1 MNRVIKTAVTI
12 LVAAG
17 FIFAASAS
25 AAERKATTFRL
36 KDVNG
41 RSYDLKKSLGDR
53 VIVLSFWATW
63 CAPCQ
68 AEMAALNEI
77 HEKYKDDG
85 LEVLAISVDDP
96 KSVAQVKPTV
106 KRQGYGFKVLL
117 DTQSR
122 VITMYNPKKAVPFT
136 AMIDKEGKVVHE
148 RIGYEPGAEKELEK
162 EIRVLLGLDDD
173 DESTADEPVESDS

>member
-1 MNRVIKTAVTI
+1 MNKVFKTAVTA
-12 LVAAG
+12 LVAAA
-17 FIFAASAS
+17 FLFAGAAT
-25 AAERKATTFRL
+25 AAERDATNFRL
-36 KDVNG
+36 KDMNG
-41 RSYDLKKSLGDR
+41 KSYDLKKSLGEN
-53 VIVLSFWATW
+53 VILLNFWATW

-68 AEMAALNEI
+68 AEMVALNEI

-85 LEVLAISVDDP
+85 LEILAISIDDP
-96 KSVAQVKPTV
+96 KSVDQVKPTV

-162 EIRVLLGLDDD
+162 EIRALLGLDEETKAEPA
-173 DESTADEPVESDS
+173 ESSE